1 MFLFSD
7 VLLSPEVLK
16 VKTPSKFY
24 RKRTR
29 SPSPT
34 EEAFL
39 SIQSTPA
46 MIVPMGTPTQR
57 VSRKSMFEGLKNR
70 LSRKC
75 LFEGK
80 VEDTPK
86 TNVLKK
92 TASILIKKNQAQRSQ
107 IGRLR
112 AKTKMHKSLKSA
124 DFQTEF
130 SKTLAMMQLRKKKT
144 KKEWTNEEKNLCL
157 SLHYKS
163 PATYNFLRQ
172 QGLVL
177 AAPSTIRKWLTKSN
191 CLPGL
196 VSDVFKNIQKRFE
209 NASIKE
215 KACVLCFDEMS
226 IMSSLEYSKK
236 YDIIEG
242 FEDLGGNRRC
252 NKIAKNCLVFLIRGL
267 YGQWKLPVAYFL
279 SHTNVKAENLELL
292 LKAIIN
298 KLFDTGV
305 LPKVVVCDQASTNQN
320 VFKRLGVT
328 SKHPFFFCNNR
339 KLFALYDVPHLIKNI
354 RNNFLLNDYVNGE
367 ENMSFQDI
375 RSTYN
380 IDKASN
386 VSRSLTK
393 LTERHMNP
401 NAFQKMTVSLATQV
415 FSNSVAAAIRTAKE
429 TKELTSD
436 TADATAKF
444 VQVVNH
450 MFDALNSRKRYD
462 KNPYKNALSEKS
474 SFVNRALIDAKK
486 IFENLQKISYRNK
499 DGQRKKILTRP
510 PCFDGVVLTIEA
522 VLQFYGEECS
532 DKNSYIITK
541 KLNQDIIENL
551 FARFRQKGGYNR
563 NPTAKVLRTI
573 FRSNLVNSFIKLPKS
588 KNCEDEGGNYLQL
601 PIGIPVADY
610 TSSDSYD
617 CDDTRIPEQSEFE
630 AAAISSSD
638 VADEM
643 AAASTSTTGTRTVT
657 LEECSITYF
666 AGYLGRSSTNK
677 YKCQRCTENLFQD
690 ISLDDPKQI
699 LILNKTYDCSNSV
712 GLKMPSDNLLK
723 LVQLAIDCFNKHFKS
738 NIHCKKIKLRLF
750 KTILNFLRCN
760 APELLNISCENQ
772 LLFIINHLILVKIHF
787 ACKSTKNTYVKT
799 SKGDPKLRI
808 LQNK

>member
-1 MFLFSD
+1 M
-7 VLLSPEVLK
+7 SPEYLK

-34 EEAFL
+34 EEA
-39 SIQSTPA
+39 SISTRSSPT
-46 MIVPMGTPTQR
+46 MMVPMGTPTQR
-57 VSRKSMFEGLKNR
+57 MSRKSLFEGPKKR

-75 LFEGK
+75 LFEGNID
-80 VEDTPK
+80 DTPK
-86 TNVLKK
+86 TKLLKK
-92 TASILIKKNQAQRSQ
+92 TATTLFKKNRAQRSQ

-112 AKTKMHKSLKSA
+112 GKTKMNKSLKSA
-124 DFQTEF
+124 DFRTEF
-130 SKTLAMMQLRKKKT
+130 SKTLAIMQLRKKNT

-172 QGLVL
+172 QGVVL
-177 AAPSTIRKWLTKSN
+177 AAPSTIRRWLTKSN

-196 VSDVFKNIQKRFE
+196 SSDVFKNIQKRFE

-298 KLFDTGV
+298 KLFDVGV
-305 LPKVVVCDQASTNQN
+305 LPKAVVCDQASTNQN

-328 SKHPFFFCNNR
+328 SKYPFFFCNNR

-354 RNNFLLNDYVNGE
+354 RNNFLTNDYVNGE
-367 ENMSFQDI
+367 EKMSFQDI
-375 RSTYN
+375 RSTYD
-380 IDKASN
+380 IDKSSN

-415 FSNSVAAAIRTAKE
+415 FSHSVAAAIKTAKE
-429 TKELTSD
+429 TKQLTSD

-450 MFDALNSRKRYD
+450 MFDALNSRNRYD
-462 KNPYKNALSEKS
+462 KNPYKMALSKKS
-474 SFVNRALIDAKK
+474 YLVNRALIDAKN
-486 IFENLQKISYRNK
+486 IFENLQKISFKNK

-510 PCFDGVVLTIEA
+510 PCFDGVVQTIEA
-522 VLQFYGEECS
+522 VLQFYKEECS
-532 DKNSYIITK
+532 DKDSYILTR

-573 FRSNLVNSFIKLPKS
+573 FRSNLVNSFIKLSKS
-588 KNCEDEGGNYLQL
+588 KNCEDEGGKYLQL
-601 PIGIPVADY
+601 PVGIPVADCTNTDSFDDE
-610 TSSDSYD
+610 TS
-617 CDDTRIPEQSEFE
+617 EQSVFE
-630 AAAISSSD
+630 GTAISSD
-638 VADEM
+638 VAEEM
-643 AAASTSTTGTRTVT
+643 TRASTSTGTPTVT
-657 LEECSITYF
+657 LEECSVAYF
-666 AGYLGRSSTNK
+666 AGYLAKSSTKK
-677 YKCQRCTENLFQD
+677 YNCQRCTEKLFQE
-690 ISLDDPKQI
+690 ISLEDPKQI
-699 LILNKTYDCSNSV
+699 LILNKAYDCSKSIK
-712 GLKMPSDNLLK
+712 LKMPSDNLLK
-723 LVQLAIDCFNKHFKS
+723 LVQLAIDCFNVHFKS
-738 NIHCKKIKLRLF
+738 NMHCKKIKQRLF
-750 KTILNFLRCN
+750 NSILNFLRCE
-760 APELLNISCENQ
+760 APELLNISCENH
-772 LLFIINHLILVKIHF
+772 LVYLIDHLILVKIHF
-787 ACKSTKNTYVKT
+787 YCKISKNTYLKS

-808 LQNK
+808 LRNK